1 MSKINQAY
9 DFICEK
15 IQQGAFKPGFLLKER
30 DIAKELDISR
40 TPVREAFR
48 RLEENGIVT
57 FIPYRGVS
65 ISNYSREEII
75 QLYRVR
81 IALEVLAAEICAEQ
95 ENEELINRLE
105 EVLGLA
111 EIATAERNIL
121 EIRNVNRKFHN
132 SIIEFTKNP
141 FLINKLRDLQA
152 KIDLCM
158 MRSLSNTGRP
168 SYTLEEHKLI
178 TWALKNKNK
187 QLAEQLVR
195 FHIEKSL
202 DNVLLNYS

>member
-9 DFICEK
+9 DFIFNG
-15 IQQGAFKPGFLLKER
+15 IQQGAFKPGYLLKER

-48 RLEENGIVT
+48 KLEENGLVT

-65 ISNYSREEII
+65 ISAYSKKEII

-95 ENEELINRLE
+95 KNKNLIIQL
-105 EVLGLA
+105 
-111 EIATAERNIL
+111 RNIL
-121 EIRNVNRKFHN
+121 DLAEDATKREKIIEIRNINRKFHN
-132 SIIEFTKNP
+132 AIIEFTNNP
-141 FLINKLRDLQA
+141 FLVNKLRDLQA

-158 MRSLSNTGRP
+158 VRSLSNTGRP
-168 SYTLEEHKLI
+168 SNTLEEHKLI
-178 TWALKNKNK
+178 ALALKNNDKSK
-187 QLAEQLVR
+187 AKELIK

-202 DNVLLNYS
+202 ENVLLNYK